1 MRGGCRAVAGRPHRA
16 DVCAVVGCGRL
27 VRDRVRVRVRVR
39 LRVRVR
45 DRVRVRVRVR
55 VRAHLARLPARLD
68 HGHALPLA

>member
-39 LRVRVR
+39 VRARVRVG
-45 DRVRVRVRVR
+45 VRVAVSTLRKMEKKKTTVRLKLQQ
-55 VRAHLARLPARLD
+55 RAK
-68 HGHALPLA
+68 

>member
-45 DRVRVRVRVR
+45 VGGGVGVR
-55 VRAHLARLPARLD
+55 LRLRLRRRL
-68 HGHALPLA
+68 GREKVSNR